1 LNTSSSKHT
10 DLNSGSIPC
19 AVIYA
24 GAEVVLAIVERPGRS
39 PVSLSFTRDPIIAW
53 RSADGV
59 DEFIELQGTH
69 GSVDFQALMSQIE
82 SGGLLVAEVTEMS
95 GDNLESANYWT
106 IGGVKSKENEAPS
119 DSN

>member
-1 LNTSSSKHT
+1 M
-10 DLNSGSIPC
+10 
-19 AVIYA
+19 IYA

-69 GSVDFQALMSQIE
+69 GSVDFQALMSHKAAVRQNGKWGFINKR
-82 SGGLLVAEVTEMS
+82 
-95 GDNLESANYWT
+95 GDWL
-106 IGGVKSKENEAPS
+106 
-119 DSN
+119 